1 MGEIGNQRH
10 VEDGFGT
17 RSLASLRSST
27 GSAVFKDHRSSIRF
41 LQQKFLF
48 YF

>member
-1 MGEIGNQRH
+1 MAEIGSHRY
-10 VEDGFGT
+10 VEDGFGI

-41 LQQKFLF
+41 LQ
-48 YF
+48 